1 MRLYKYWRE
10 LKRRNVI
17 KAGIAYLVVA
27 WLITQVLSIVF
38 PAFDVPP
45 YFLKAA
51 LILLLIGFPIWL
63 VFSWIYE
70 LTPDGIKKTED
81 IASSANLTSQTG
93 NKLNKIIIFTLTLA
107 IIVLIYDR
115 FSNKP
120 VNVVDYGDKSI
131 AVMAFADMSPNKDHE
146 YFSDG
151 ISEELLNILARIK
164 DLKVISRTSSFSYK
178 DKNATATEIGKD
190 LNVSYIL
197 EGSIRK
203 AGNTVRI
210 TTQLINTIDGS
221 HVWSNTYDR
230 TLDSI
235 FKIQDDIAQKV
246 SSQLES
252 SLLGKRPNLY
262 KPKVE
267 AYNLYLQA
275 RHFTNQNTK
284 EGYITAEELIHQSLA
299 IDSSYAEAWDILA
312 YIHNNG
318 VYNFNIGN
326 SSEKINQGIE
336 AAQKALE
343 LNPNLAEAYTT
354 LGSLQNKVWRFD
366 KSIKN
371 INRAV
376 KLQPN
381 NAVIL
386 GTAAL
391 YTLGDLDKS
400 VALIK
405 QAIANDPL
413 IYTNYF
419 NLGFAYYRLGKLDK
433 AFKAFNS
440 YAKYYPNSQ
449 ILHYMRSMVYLAQN
463 KMGKALE
470 EINEETHPFFS
481 LYGKNYIYYAMGE
494 TNKADELFEELLEK
508 ESETDPANVAD
519 VYAFRGDYDK
529 AFEYLE
535 KAVSIKDPV
544 LLEVLTYPAT
554 KKMRND
560 PRWKPLIKKINLPQH
575 HNF

>member
-1 MRLYKYWRE
+1 MSLYKYWRE

-81 IASSANLTSQTG
+81 IPPSSSLTSQTG
-93 NKLNKIIIFTLTLA
+93 NKLNKLIIFTLTLA

-131 AVMAFADMSPNKDHE
+131 AVMAFADMSPLKDHE

-190 LNVSYIL
+190 LDVSYIL

-210 TTQLINTIDGS
+210 TTQLINTKDGS

-235 FKIQDDIAQKV
+235 FKIQDDIAQEV
-246 SSQLES
+246 SNQLES

-284 EGYITAEELIHQSLA
+284 EGYITAEDLINQSLA
-299 IDSSYAEAWDILA
+299 IDSSYAEAWDALA
-312 YIHNNG
+312 HIHNNG

-326 SSEKINQGIE
+326 SAEKIYQGIE
-336 AAQKALE
+336 AAEKALQ
-343 LNPNLAEAYTT
+343 LNPDLAEAYTT
-354 LGSLQNKVWRFD
+354 LGSLQNKVWRFEE
-366 KSIKN
+366 SLKN
-371 INRAV
+371 MNIAV
-376 KLQPN
+376 ELQPN

-391 YTLGDLDKS
+391 YTLGDLEKS
-400 VALIK
+400 VALIQ

-419 NLGFAYYRLGKLDK
+419 NLGFTYYRLGKLDK
-433 AFKAFNS
+433 ALSAFNTYS
-440 YAKYYPNSQ
+440 KYYPNSQ
-449 ILHYMRSMVYLAQN
+449 ILHYMKSIVYLAQN
-463 KMGKALE
+463 KTEKALE
-470 EINEETHPFFS
+470 EIKQETHPFFS
-481 LYGKNYIYYAMGE
+481 LYGRNYIYFAIGE
-494 TNKADELFEELLEK
+494 TAKADKLFEEFLEK

-519 VYAFRGDYDK
+519 LYAFRGNHDK
-529 AFEYLE
+529 AFEFLE
-535 KAVSIKDPV
+535 KAVAIKDPV
-544 LLEVLTYPAT
+544 LLEVLTYPASRT
-554 KKMRND
+554 MSND
-560 PRWKPLIKKINLPQH
+560 PRWKNLIKKINLPRAH
-575 HNF
+575 KF